1 MKNRKHSARQRIDTA
16 ERYRAKASDLFVW
29 TDSDSPSERRNLET
43 ALVNIKRALLL
54 DPDNYEF
61 LVLAGDILC
70 SLDDEA
76 SVAAALEYYE
86 RAIRLEPE
94 NPDAYDSKSSLLM
107 YWTEPPEAAEAERL
121 ARKAVALA
129 IMRGDPESLELKYS
143 NLIGVLE
150 TRHKF
155 DALRWT
161 IRQALKKC
169 PSEFLKDL
177 TEATLKRV
185 AIVDAEGPKK
195 S

>member
-1 MKNRKHSARQRIDTA
+1 MRSRSPRTDSRSIIFTRIVRFHWWSMKNRKHSARQRIDTA

-86 RAIRLEPE
+86 RA
-94 NPDAYDSKSSLLM
+94 
-107 YWTEPPEAAEAERL
+107 
-121 ARKAVALA
+121 
-129 IMRGDPESLELKYS
+129 
-143 NLIGVLE
+143 
-150 TRHKF
+150 
-155 DALRWT
+155 
-161 IRQALKKC
+161 
-169 PSEFLKDL
+169 
-177 TEATLKRV
+177 
-185 AIVDAEGPKK
+185 
-195 S
+195 